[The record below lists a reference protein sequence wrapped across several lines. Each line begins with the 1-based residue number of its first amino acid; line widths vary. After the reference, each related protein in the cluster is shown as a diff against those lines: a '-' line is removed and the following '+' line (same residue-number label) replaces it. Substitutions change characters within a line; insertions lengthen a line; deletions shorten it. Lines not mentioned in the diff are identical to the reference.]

1 MMYPHQVAVDDL
13 RRKAYELIN
22 LVFDGNIKRPDDT
35 SIVSF
40 VEDQIKVC
48 DDMSQQVS
56 NYKTMCDNRDETIV
70 SIEDELGKVTRQKD
84 QRNEIIF
91 NLQTS
96 IKKLEAEI
104 SEYEDI
110 VEDSNRAAKY
120 FIVLSVIGGF
130 VAGFMSFPILM

>member
-56 NYKTMCDNRDETIV
+56 NYKTMCDNRDKHIDSLKDDISNYESI
-70 SIEDELGKVTRQKD
+70 IEDMNRS
-84 QRNEIIF
+84 
-91 NLQTS
+91 S
-96 IKKLEAEI
+96 I
-104 SEYEDI
+104 
-110 VEDSNRAAKY
+110 Y
-120 FIVLSVIGGF
+120 FIALSVIGGF